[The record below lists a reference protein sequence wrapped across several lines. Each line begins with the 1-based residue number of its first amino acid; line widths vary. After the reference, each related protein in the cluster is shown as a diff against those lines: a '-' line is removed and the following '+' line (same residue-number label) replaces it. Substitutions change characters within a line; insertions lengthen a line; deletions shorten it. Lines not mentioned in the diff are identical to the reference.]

1 MDTVI
6 FNNNEDAYK
15 KWLNDNPEGYVV
27 NLLEKA
33 KGTAS
38 KSDINST
45 CLHHVNCFAI
55 NPLVPDKEKT
65 GFTTGQ
71 YQKICSVS
79 EESAY
84 NKAKELTGLTT
95 IKRCSFCFKHV
106 DI

>member
-1 MDTVI
+1 MDTLI

-15 KWLNDNPEGYVV
+15 EWLNDNPEGYVI
-27 NLLEKA
+27 NLLKTA
-33 KGTAS
+33 KGTER

-45 CLHHVNCFAI
+45 CLHRANCHSI
-55 NPLVPDKEKT
+55 NPFVSDKEKT

-71 YQKICSVS
+71 YQKICSLS

-84 NKAKELTGLTT
+84 KKAKELTGLKE
-95 IKRCSFCFKHV
+95 IKPCSFCFKHV

>member
-55 NPLVPDKEKT
+55 NPLVSDKENWI
-65 GFTTGQ
+65 
-71 YQKICSVS
+71 YNRPVS
-79 EESAY
+79 K
-84 NKAKELTGLTT
+84 NM
-95 IKRCSFCFKHV
+95 FCIRGV
-106 DI
+106 CL

>member
-55 NPLVPDKEKT
+55 NPLVSDKEKLDL
-65 GFTTGQ
+65 Q
-71 YQKICSVS
+71 QASIKKYVLYQRVC
-79 EESAY
+79 
-84 NKAKELTGLTT
+84 L
-95 IKRCSFCFKHV
+95 
-106 DI
+106 

>member
-1 MDTVI
+1 
-6 FNNNEDAYK
+6 
-15 KWLNDNPEGYVV
+15 
-27 NLLEKA
+27 
-33 KGTAS
+33 GTAS

-55 NPLVPDKEKT
+55 NPLVSDKEKT